1 MAIGANSRAA
11 EPTREQ
17 TTPAPVADAGP
28 IARLLPGLGLVL
40 GLGILAQGLAAI
52 QEAALGRVWLEPLV
66 LALLLGVLVGNLGV
80 RPRLFGPGA
89 AYAGKQVLEFAVLL
103 LGVSVDVSALIA
115 TGPRLAAVVVL
126 GVVAVLG
133 LGFAIGRLLG
143 LGPRLAFLLAT
154 GNAICGNSAIAA
166 VAPVIKADK
175 SEVASSI
182 ALTAVLGV
190 LLVLTLPLLI
200 PLADLTHYQYGVVA
214 GMGVYAV
221 PQVLAAAFP
230 VSALSGEIATTVKLG
245 RVMLLGPL
253 VLAVGLAMSLIGTGE
268 GRTRLRW
275 QAALPWFVLGFVA
288 LAVVRNLGLLPDL
301 VAQPVRALGSWLTIL
316 AMAGLGLG
324 VRLAAVR
331 TVGPRVGIAVV
342 LSLALLISLT
352 LLLVRL
358 FGIDAA

>member
-1 MAIGANSRAA
+1 MVVSTHSGTAESSRGQ
-11 EPTREQ
+11 PTRPPSPEVW
-17 TTPAPVADAGP
+17 PL
-28 IARLLPGLGLVL
+28 ARLRPGLGLVL
-40 GLGILAQGLAAI
+40 GLGILAQGLAAL
-52 QEAALGRVWLEPLV
+52 QQAVFGRIWLEALV
-66 LALLLGVLVGNLGV
+66 VALLLGVLVGNLGV
-80 RPRLFGPGA
+80 QPRLFGPGA

-103 LGVSVDVSALIA
+103 LGVSVDAAALIA

-133 LGFAIGRLLG
+133 LGFGIGRLLG
-143 LGPRLAFLLAT
+143 LGPRLAFLVAT

-175 SEVASSI
+175 SEIASSI
-182 ALTAVLGV
+182 ALTAVLGI

-200 PLADLTHYQYGVVA
+200 PLAGLTHYQYGVVA

-253 VLAVGLAMSLIGTGE
+253 VLAVGLAMSLIGAGE
-268 GRTRLRW
+268 DRARVRW
-275 QAALPWFVLGFVA
+275 QAALPWFLVGFVT
-288 LAVVRNLGLLPDL
+288 LAAARNLGLLPDPL
-301 VAQPVRALGSWLTIL
+301 VQPLRALGSWLTIL

-324 VRLAAVR
+324 VRLAVVR

-352 LLLVRL
+352 LLLIRL